1 MLRRLL
7 RSCYVVVTCT
17 PDILWG
23 GRALHQRCGLSK
35 PRYRESVSRIVTLR
49 LGKRSRQPVHRS
61 EEKNRNSFMPAPYVA
76 KLRSPLFRGRVP
88 QSPQFQCWGLQAS
101 CRMKKLQLVETPTHS
116 TLRSGGG
123 GVEKAAMHGSEDAC
137 LFNIF
142 FGFYFF
148 PPIYGLQNRVVLEQI
163 PTNRLQF

>member
-1 MLRRLL
+1 ML

-17 PDILWG
+17 RDILWG
-23 GRALHQRCGLSK
+23 ERALHQRCGLSK
-35 PRYRESVSRIVTLR
+35 PRDRESGSRVVTLR

-88 QSPQFQCWGLQAS
+88 RSPQFQCWGLQAS

-123 GVEKAAMHGSEDAC
+123 GWKRQQCMEAKTHAC
-137 LFNIF
+137 STSFLVSTF
-142 FGFYFF
+142 FLRSMDSKIGWF
-148 PPIYGLQNRVVLEQI
+148 
-163 PTNRLQF
+163 